1 MTDAPHPEFRL
12 AVVGAGSWGTTLAG
26 LAAGA
31 AGGESG
37 GPTVLWAR
45 EPEVADSI
53 NHAHVNPLFLSD
65 HRLPPTLR
73 ATTSIAEA
81 LDGADALIMA
91 VPSQFFR
98 SVFQRSSPGCRPPRP
113 CSAWSRASSAARSSA

>member
-1 MTDAPHPEFRL
+1 MSDAPHPEFRL

-45 EPEVADSI
+45 EPEVADSV
-53 NHAHVNPLFLSD
+53 NHAHVNPLFLSN
-65 HRLPPTLR
+65 HRLPATLR
-73 ATTSIAEA
+73 ATTSIPEVLDAARRGDHGRA
-81 LDGADALIMA
+81 LA
-91 VPSQFFR
+91 VLPVR
-98 SVFQRSSPGCRPPRP
+98 LPRGRPP
-113 CSAWSRASSAARSSA
+113 A

>member
-1 MTDAPHPEFRL
+1 MSDASHPEFRL

-45 EPEVADSI
+45 EPEVADSV
-53 NHAHVNPLFLSD
+53 NHAHVNPLFL
-65 HRLPPTLR
+65 R
-73 ATTSIAEA
+73 TT
-81 LDGADALIMA
+81 
-91 VPSQFFR
+91 
-98 SVFQRSSPGCRPPRP
+98 GCRPRCGRRRRSTRRSTRP
-113 CSAWSRASSAARSSA
+113 TR